1 MIGDPRRPSSGMD
14 PMPTSRPRPPLGR
27 VDPDA
32 PLPDD
37 VPDPRHPGRPGP
49 PSRPGTDGLVLV
61 AAGREDRWRHVV
73 DVPIGEAG
81 DPEGLRARCGA
92 AVSGVVPG
100 LGPASADCPVCG
112 AAAASG

>member
-1 MIGDPRRPSSGMD
+1 MD
-14 PMPTSRPRPPLGR
+14 PMPTSRPRPPLGG

-37 VPDPRHPGRPGP
+37 VPDPRHPGHPGSPTRPGP
-49 PSRPGTDGLVLV
+49 PSRPGTPDLVLV

-73 DVPIGEAG
+73 DVPLGELG

-112 AAAASG
+112 AATASG